1 MHGYFDDGSDRI
13 CKLRRSL
20 YGLKQVPLI
29 WYQTLDKHLRSCG
42 FRRLKM
48 DGGLYVRSVG
58 GSPMFVSVYVD
69 DLVIAGTDENIELVL
84 QELRAKFKIKD
95 LGPVTDL
102 LHMEVSYVL
111 GQALWISQET
121 ASISC

>member
-1 MHGYFDDGSDRI
+1 
-13 CKLRRSL
+13 
-20 YGLKQVPLI
+20 
-29 WYQTLDKHLRSCG
+29 
-42 FRRLKM
+42 
-48 DGGLYVRSVG
+48 
-58 GSPMFVSVYVD
+58 MFVSVYVD

>member
-1 MHGYFDDGSDRI
+1 
-13 CKLRRSL
+13 
-20 YGLKQVPLI
+20 
-29 WYQTLDKHLRSCG
+29 
-42 FRRLKM
+42 M

-58 GSPMFVSVYVD
+58 GSPIFVSVYVD

-84 QELRAKFKIKD
+84 QELRAKFEIKD

-102 LHMEVSYVL
+102 LHMDVSYVL